1 MDKLILFTSLSGIIC
16 AVSICIGICGLIL
29 GFLDWITI
37 TFFIV
42 ALISCI
48 IFLILS
54 GIVEW
59 TIDILKDIMKKLT
72 SHFFGNNDDSKTI

>member
-29 GFLDWITI
+29 GFFRLDNYN
-37 TFFIV
+37 FFIV

-59 TIDILKDIMKKLT
+59 TIDILKDIMKK
-72 SHFFGNNDDSKTI
+72 N